1 MIGAE
6 SEGLRGGIWAQL
18 RNSDTPS
25 TTVLEKTQDGVPS
38 CVDTRYAG
46 KSRTVKLHHL
56 LLFDGAGNVVD
67 YEDQEARVALISVG
81 LIIPRKNIPTSL
93 GGHPRMQ
100 REGDQG
106 SFP

>member
-38 CVDTRYAG
+38 CVDVRCAG
-46 KSRTVKLHHL
+46 KTRTVKPHHL

-67 YEDQEARVALISVG
+67 YEDQEARSALISVG
-81 LIIPRKNIPTSL
+81 LIIPRKEDPYFS
-93 GGHPRMQ
+93 RW
-100 REGDQG
+100 
-106 SFP
+106 

>member
-25 TTVLEKTQDGVPS
+25 TTVLKKTQDGVPS
-38 CVDTRYAG
+38 CMDARYAG
-46 KSRTVKLHHL
+46 KSRTVKPYRL

-67 YEDQEARVALISVG
+67 YEDQEAGIALISVG
-81 LIIPRKNIPTSL
+81 LIIPRKEDPYFS
-93 GGHPRMQ
+93 RW
-100 REGDQG
+100 
-106 SFP
+106 